1 MLQPGD
7 RFEVDWNKE
16 PTLADQAEAIEC
28 PFCGL
33 RPASAWKAG
42 VPPAQLV
49 HPGYVA
55 CSCTNGR
62 ALNVRE
68 ELLRREETSDAKRE
82 RQDILQ
88 VFREESQGRYN
99 PDEHVSTPPPKRR
112 KLKPGQ
118 TVLGV
123 DQGWQG
129 WAEPDPEKTE
139 KLEGLTE
146 PLRAKVPAWVKRAL
160 EAEGS
165 RRRSSKSRA
174 LRWAI
179 SQHLE
184 ALQLIR
190 ALPPGETVD
199 LEVKL
204 TKSARARFKQRSR
217 ELRRSNADIITA
229 LVSLEYG

>member
-99 PDEHVSTPPPKRR
+99 PKASAARAARSSRR
-112 KLKPGQ
+112 EAFSPLRAE
-118 TVLGV
+118 
-123 DQGWQG
+123 QG
-129 WAEPDPEKTE
+129 WAGWADPDPSSTE
-139 KLEGLTE
+139 RLEGLTE
-146 PLRAKVPAWVKRAL
+146 TLVANVPPWVRSAL
-160 EAEGS
+160 EDEARRLGS
-165 RRRSSKSRA
+165 SVSRA

-184 ALQLIR
+184 SLDLIR
-190 ALPPGETVD
+190 SLPRKKD
-199 LEVKL
+199 KVKL
-204 TKSARARFKQRSR
+204 VIKMTPSTRQRFRERCK
-217 ELRRSNADIITA
+217 ELRRTNSDIITA
-229 LVSLEYG
+229 LVSLEFG